1 MTKKVIILGLDGF
14 GPSLMNILEQWS
26 ATPSIAELKQK
37 GYFAITAC
45 IPPSTL
51 PGWTSIA
58 SGVNP
63 GKHGVFEFLRYDHRN
78 PSETKL
84 YTADDVMYPR
94 FHEMLSFVG
103 KRCVVINL
111 PLSWPLK
118 RMKGVLLADWLS
130 PKNFV
135 YPTEYASMAKDYIYS
150 PRVAPGV
157 EGVDFLVESVLSNIE
172 VAKRFFNN
180 VDWDLFFVMFSET
193 DKVMHLLGLERLED
207 LQKHRKALKIFEI
220 IDSFVSWIMR
230 NSPENSLIVVVS
242 DHGINDSDLLVRM
255 NTFLSLNGFT
265 RRTVGT
271 PHDFTELV
279 RCVDG
284 EKVGAPKPLDNKL
297 IRLLIGMTSR
307 STDIQRLAK
316 SLHTRLHDRFI
327 TKSMVVDYRNSE
339 AYMPYDH
346 TYGIVAK
353 EQDTVRY
360 RVLAALKNLEKHID
374 RKLFHIVDFKE
385 KVYQGFHTSPA
396 PDIIVI
402 PKADVSVS
410 KSAFGSAPIS
420 RVSMIDHNYE
430 GILIFYG
437 PAVKQG
443 IAEGYKCPYDVIPTV
458 FSYLGLAIP
467 HHTDGTILHEA
478 FYHEEEVKITNY
490 LAKYEIMKKLQRLKH
505 TPKGWKARP

>member
-1 MTKKVIILGLDGF
+1 
-14 GPSLMNILEQWS
+14 
-26 ATPSIAELKQK
+26 
-37 GYFAITAC
+37 
-45 IPPSTL
+45 
-51 PGWTSIA
+51 
-58 SGVNP
+58 
-63 GKHGVFEFLRYDHRN
+63 
-78 PSETKL
+78 
-84 YTADDVMYPR
+84 
-94 FHEMLSFVG
+94 MLSFVG

-150 PRVAPGV
+150 PRVAPGI
-157 EGVDFLVESVLSNIE
+157 EGVDFLVESVLSNTE

-180 VDWDLFFVMFSET
+180 VDWDLFFIMFSET
-193 DKVMHLLGLERLED
+193 DKVMHLLRLERLEG

-220 IDSFVSWIMR
+220 IDSFIGWIMR

-242 DHGINDSDLLVRM
+242 DHGINNSDLLVRI
-255 NTFLSLNGFT
+255 NAFLSLKGFA

-279 RCVDG
+279 RFADE
-284 EKVGAPKPLDNKL
+284 EKVGDPKPLDNRL
-297 IRLLIGMTSR
+297 IRLLIRMTSR
-307 STDIQRLAK
+307 SAGLQRIAK

-327 TKSMVVDYRNSE
+327 TKSVVVDYRNSE
-339 AYMPYDH
+339 AYMPYDQ

-353 EQDTVRY
+353 EHDTVRY
-360 RVLAALKNLEKHID
+360 RVLAALKDLEKHTD
-374 RKLFHIVDFKE
+374 RKLFHLVDFKE
-385 KVYQGFHTSPA
+385 RIYQGLHTSPA

-402 PKADVSVS
+402 PKADVSMS

-430 GILIFYG
+430 GILILYG

-443 IAEGYKCPYDVIPTV
+443 IAEGYKCLYDVIPTV

-467 HHTDGTILHEA
+467 HHTDGTIIGEA
-478 FYHEEEVKITNY
+478 FYNEEEAKITDY
-490 LAKYEIMKKLQRLKH
+490 LAKYEIVKKLQRLKH
-505 TPKGWKARP
+505 TPKGWKTRP